1 MTEPIEITFPDEVIQ
16 AAIAEDDAVRNGTYE
31 EPPEDGDKSGDGDGA
46 KSEKTKDNAPGKTTE
61 DDDGE
66 KGEKPP
72 VKEDDSLEEGI
83 LLEEFERDGKP
94 LLITDKDGNKLELKK
109 AIEDHLNNLNW
120 QKTNTEKNQA
130 LSNKE
135 KELTEK
141 AKELSADS
149 IVNALNENDGE
160 LMKSLDGWFDPDG
173 SDPAKN
179 PFRNIPGPILGL
191 SKEAQEKA
199 DADSQAQLEAIQK
212 QVDEEYAE
220 LEKIDPKYKDAKER
234 DDLMALA
241 LQPKTLKDAHLLRE
255 AEGLAA
261 KVKKLTSELKAR
273 NKAYDDLVAE
283 KGPAAAGLGPGEDGK
298 GARKGAADSGEVE
311 SWESQMKKAEAAFLG
326 T

>member
-1 MTEPIEITFPDEVIQ
+1 MAEPIEITFPDEVIQ
-16 AAIAEDDAVRNGTYE
+16 AAIAEDDAVRAGTYE
-31 EPPEDGDKSGDGDGA
+31 EPPEDESKSGDGDED
-46 KSEKTKDNAPGKTTE
+46 KSVKTKDKDPGKTTE

-66 KGEKPP
+66 KDG
-72 VKEDDSLEEGI
+72 DDPSEEGI

-130 LSNKE
+130 LSKKE
-135 KELTEK
+135 TELTEK
-141 AKELSADS
+141 AKALSVDS

-160 LMKSLDGWFDPDG
+160 LMKSLDGWFDP
-173 SDPAKN
+173 SIN

-191 SKEAQEKA
+191 SKEAQAKA
-199 DADSQAQLEAIQK
+199 DTDSQAQLKAIQK
-212 QVDEEYAE
+212 RVDEEYAE

-241 LQPKTLKDAHLLRE
+241 LQSKTLKDAHLLRE
-255 AEGLAA
+255 AEGLAT

-283 KGPAAAGLGPGEDGK
+283 KGPAAAGLGKGEDGK

-311 SWESQMKKAEAAFLG
+311 SWDAQMKKAEKAFLG
-326 T
+326 N

>member
-1 MTEPIEITFPDEVIQ
+1 MAEPIEITFPDEVIQ
-16 AAIAEDDAVRNGTYE
+16 AAIAEDDAVRAGTYE
-31 EPPEDGDKSGDGDGA
+31 EPPEDGDKSGDGDKA
-46 KSEKTKDNAPGKTTE
+46 KSEKTKSKAPGKTTE

-66 KGEKPP
+66 KDEEPP
-72 VKEDDSLEEGI
+72 VEEDDSLEEGV
-83 LLEEFERDGKP
+83 LLEDFERDGKP

-130 LSNKE
+130 LSKKE
-135 KELTEK
+135 TELTEK
-141 AKELSADS
+141 AKSLSVDS

-173 SDPAKN
+173 NDPAKN

-191 SKEAQEKA
+191 SKEAQAKA
-199 DADSQAQLEAIQK
+199 DTDSQAQLEAIQK

-255 AEGLAA
+255 AEGLAT

-283 KGPAAAGLGPGEDGK
+283 KGPAAAGLGKGEDGK

-311 SWESQMKKAEAAFLG
+311 SWDAQMKKAEKAFLG
-326 T
+326 N